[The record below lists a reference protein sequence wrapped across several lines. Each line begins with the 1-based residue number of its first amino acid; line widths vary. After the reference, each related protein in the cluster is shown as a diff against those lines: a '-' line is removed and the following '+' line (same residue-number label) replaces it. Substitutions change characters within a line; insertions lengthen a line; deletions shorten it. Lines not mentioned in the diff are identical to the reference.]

1 MLRCMA
7 GFRSTR
13 RTKIICTIGPTSC
26 SEEML
31 ETLAVNG
38 MNVARLNMCH
48 GSREWHH
55 EIIARIRRLNQD
67 KGCACLLHAHLGTR
81 STSWMSGT
89 GGLQAGRLALDLLQK
104 QDVTVCKDGVCLMAG
119 LGDKQKQ
126 LCAPLR
132 RRSRS

>member
-1 MLRCMA
+1 MFERSCITPGPCAA

-55 EIIARIRRLNQD
+55 EIIERIRRLNKD
-67 KGCACLLHAHLGTR
+67 KGCARQAPGSAR
-81 STSWMSGT
+81 S
-89 GGLQAGRLALDLLQK
+89 LVR
-104 QDVTVCKDGVCLMAG
+104 CF
-119 LGDKQKQ
+119 
-126 LCAPLR
+126 APLLTR
-132 RRSRS
+132 ACTDMCH

>member
-1 MLRCMA
+1 MLRCTA

-67 KGCACLLHAHLGTR
+67 KGCACLLHAHLSTR
-81 STSWMSGT
+81 STF
-89 GGLQAGRLALDLLQK
+89 LDVRRWRPASRPLWPWNYCGNRSLTS
-104 QDVTVCKDGVCLMAG
+104 VRTVLV
-119 LGDKQKQ
+119 
-126 LCAPLR
+126 
-132 RRSRS
+132 

>member
-1 MLRCMA
+1 MLRCTA

-67 KGCACLLHAHLGTR
+67 KGCACLLHVHLSMC
-81 STSWMSGT
+81 STFWMSGD
-89 GGLQAGRLALDLLQK
+89 GGLQTGRF
-104 QDVTVCKDGVCLMAG
+104 G
-119 LGDKQKQ
+119 LGPT
-126 LCAPLR
+126 AETGG
-132 RRSRS
+132 